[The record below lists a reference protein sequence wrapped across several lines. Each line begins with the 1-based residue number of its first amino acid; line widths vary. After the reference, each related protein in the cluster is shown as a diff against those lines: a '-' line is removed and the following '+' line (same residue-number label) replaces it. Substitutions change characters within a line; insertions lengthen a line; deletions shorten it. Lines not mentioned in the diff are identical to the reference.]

1 MTESSAFS
9 VVGLTGG
16 IASGKS
22 TVAGMFE
29 DRGVPV
35 IDADLIAR
43 EIVEPGEPALE
54 EIADVFGDD
63 VLQEDDSLDREAL
76 GSIVFGDEQARA
88 RLNAIT
94 HPRVAQRMAE
104 RARELGEEGHRWIIY
119 DAALIV
125 ENGIHEWLDALIVVS
140 VDRATQVERLMRRDA
155 IARED
160 AIARIDS
167 QLPLEDKVAVADYII
182 DNNGTLEDTIAQV
195 ERVHARIQANIEA
208 HGSAAPGD
216 YSTGD

>member
-1 MTESSAFS
+1 MSQSDAFS

-29 DRGVPV
+29 DRKVPV
-35 IDADLIAR
+35 IDADVIAR

-54 EIADVFGDD
+54 DIEEAFGAE
-63 VLQEDDSLDREAL
+63 VIRQEGSLDREAL
-76 GSIVFGDEQARA
+76 GNIVFGDDQARA
-88 RLNAIT
+88 TLDAIT

-104 RARELGEEGHRWIIY
+104 RARALREQGHRWVIY

-125 ENGIHEWLDALIVVS
+125 ENDIHEWLDALIVVS
-140 VDRATQVERLMRRDA
+140 ADRATQIERLIRRDGLS
-155 IARED
+155 RED

-167 QLPLEDKVAVADYII
+167 QLPLEQKVAVADYVI
-182 DNNGTLEDTIAQV
+182 DNNGTLEDTIEQV
-195 ERVHARIQANIEA
+195 ERVYERIRDNLAD
-208 HGSAAPGD
+208 HGSAAPRD
-216 YSTGD
+216 